1 MKDPRHRRHS
11 ISLLALFVLCIAFFA
26 VQDEALADSKK
37 NPVDVLKDGA
47 PTLCQTVRAIEKL
60 GRSKDPRAIAEL
72 LKHLDSKCDEVA
84 DAVESAL
91 RSLKAGPV
99 LTKRLEDSSV
109 SEDDKVLA
117 CHGLR
122 TLHEKG
128 AAKALIRVSKTGG
141 PRLRAAAIFALGV
154 IAPAEAEPA
163 LIAALSDTDADVRR
177 YAASELA
184 NVPTSAAKQAIDAR
198 LAVETDVLV
207 RSALEWTK
215 RTLEAPGGSARQKR
229 G

>member
-122 TLHEKG
+122 TLTK
-128 AAKALIRVSKTGG
+128 RVLQ
-141 PRLRAAAIFALGV
+141 RL
-154 IAPAEAEPA
+154 
-163 LIAALSDTDADVRR
+163 LSECR
-177 YAASELA
+177 
-184 NVPTSAAKQAIDAR
+184 R
-198 LAVETDVLV
+198 LA
-207 RSALEWTK
+207 
-215 RTLEAPGGSARQKR
+215 ARVCELRPYLPWASSHLPKQNPR
-229 G
+229 